1 MHIVFIV
8 TATEYLCMKQHI
20 KSSRLECQFFCLYT
34 CHNTQFQT
42 ADFLFLQLDMSPYMI
57 QAERGDAQAD
67 EAALNLYQLH
77 AVLIHKGDVHSG
89 HYTCCAN
96 LGGQ

>member
-1 MHIVFIV
+1 
-8 TATEYLCMKQHI
+8 
-20 KSSRLECQFFCLYT
+20 
-34 CHNTQFQT
+34 
-42 ADFLFLQLDMSPYMI
+42 MI

-96 LGGQ
+96 LGGQWFCFDGKIHSFRLSFFDQFLTVVFALDGKIGCVCRVNSQRLVKE